1 MRGLIQFLGGEEAS
15 PFWVFLLVTVIL
27 GGGAAFLTGRAIA
40 AGWRPWWHTMGFM
53 VLLGA
58 AVRFLHFALFEET
71 LFSVPGYL
79 LDTAVCIAFGLAGFR
94 LMRVDQMVTSYGWI
108 NQRTSR
114 YAWRRRVH
122 DAAESG

>member
-1 MRGLIQFLGGEEAS
+1 MGGLIQFLGGEEAS

-27 GGGAAFLTGRAIA
+27 GGSAAFLTGRAIA
-40 AGWRPWWHTMGFM
+40 AGWRPWWHVVGFM
-53 VLLGA
+53 LLLGM

-71 LFSVPGYL
+71 LLSLPGYL

-108 NQRTSR
+108 NVRASG
-114 YAWRRRVH
+114 YAWRRR
-122 DAAESG
+122 S

>member
-1 MRGLIQFLGGEEAS
+1 MGGLIQFLGGEEAS

-27 GGGAAFLTGRAIA
+27 GGSAAFLTGRAIA
-40 AGWRPWWHTMGFM
+40 AGWRPWWHVVGFM
-53 VLLGA
+53 LLLGM

-71 LFSVPGYL
+71 LLSLPGYL

-108 NQRTSR
+108 NVRASG
-114 YAWRRRVH
+114 YAWRRRVR
-122 DAAESG
+122 DASESG